1 MVRDRCCP
9 VPTALSRRWRR
20 QTAARCPE
28 RNPGAAPVRP
38 SWPAPSPPSSPAPRR
53 KVHLARPTPACHSA
67 AGRQGG
73 RHRVDGRRDHKRIL
87 IYSHDTFG
95 LGHLRRC
102 RAIAHSLVDA
112 GSSLSLLI
120 LSGSPIIGSFDF
132 RSRVDFL
139 RIPGVIKLRNG
150 EYVSLNL
157 HIDIEETLA
166 MRSSIIRHTADIFD
180 PDIFLVDKEPL
191 DLLRARGTPL
201 ILGLRDVMDDPSALE
216 TEWARKNA
224 IPAVSE
230 YYNEI
235 WVYGLP
241 QICDPLAGIA
251 LPASVRRRMVYT
263 GYLRRHT
270 PVAMAAPQFDDLPD
284 GEFLLVTAGGGGDG
298 EGLVDWVF
306 AAYEND
312 PGGLP
317 PVLAVFGPFM
327 LPDHQAAFA
336 ARAAR
341 LPKVRTI
348 TFDTHLEHLMARAAG
363 VVAMGGYN
371 TFCEILSFDKPAL
384 IVPRTAPRLE
394 QFIRAQRAAELGLVA
409 VLPDSPEHDPRTMAA
424 ALLQL
429 MQQKQPSPVVI
440 PGLLDGMAS
449 VNRLAQKWLSQGRA
463 ERMRVRARRNA

>member
-1 MVRDRCCP
+1 M
-9 VPTALSRRWRR
+9 A
-20 QTAARCPE
+20 
-28 RNPGAAPVRP
+28 
-38 SWPAPSPPSSPAPRR
+38 
-53 KVHLARPTPACHSA
+53 
-67 AGRQGG
+67 
-73 RHRVDGRRDHKRIL
+73 GRRDHKRIL

-112 GSSLSLLI
+112 DSSLSVLI

-132 RSRVDFL
+132 RSRVDFV

-180 PDIFLVDKEPL
+180 PDILIVDKEPLGLHGEVRPTL

-201 ILGLRDVMDDPSALE
+201 ILGLRDVMDDPGALE
-216 TEWARKNA
+216 TEWERKNA

-241 QICDPLAGIA
+241 QICDPLAGIE

-263 GYLRRHT
+263 GYLRRHA
-270 PVAMAAPQFDDLPD
+270 PVATAAPQLDDLPD

-298 EGLVDWVF
+298 ESLVDWVL
-306 AAYEND
+306 AAYESD
-312 PGGLP
+312 PGSLP
-317 PVLAVFGPFM
+317 PVLLVFGPFM
-327 LPDHQAAFA
+327 LPDHQAAFGT
-336 ARAAR
+336 RAAR

-348 TFDTHLEHLMARAAG
+348 TFDTRLENLMARAAG

-409 VLPDSPEHDPRTMAA
+409 VLPDEEVHDPRTMAA

-429 MQQKQPSPVVI
+429 MQQKRPSAVVI

-449 VNRLAQKWLSQGRA
+449 VSRLTQKWLSQGRA
-463 ERMRVRARRNA
+463 ERLRVRARRDA